1 MIKTRIKFING
12 LNPEHESVFKHL
24 RLGKQTWVER
34 EKSIMQ
40 ILSPGWIPRFNV
52 RKIDLG
58 INIMCNSRLCDCPNA
73 KDPRLQA
80 NKL

>member
-12 LNPEHESVFKHL
+12 LNPAHGSVFKHL

-34 EKSIMQ
+34 EKSTMQ

-52 RKIDLG
+52 RKIDPG
-58 INIMCNSRLCDCPNA
+58 INIMCIS
-73 KDPRLQA
+73 
-80 NKL
+80 